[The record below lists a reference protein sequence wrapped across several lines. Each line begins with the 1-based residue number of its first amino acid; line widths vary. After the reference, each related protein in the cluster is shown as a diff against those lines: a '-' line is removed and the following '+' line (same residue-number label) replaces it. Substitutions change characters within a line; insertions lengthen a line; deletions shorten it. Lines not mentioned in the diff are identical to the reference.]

1 MEGDIVDYAVEL
13 RSRYEDA
20 YRRLFD
26 LMPMPGRPPNLR
38 VAVSPL
44 DYERISGG
52 SKRVRGALGYA
63 IASDNL
69 IVLNAPKLLSFEQ
82 KTERPP
88 CCTIVHELIHV
99 ALYNTCCCMRNAA
112 IEECEA
118 AWDRIHPIAAEC
130 EGWEIDGPEELITV
144 CCERVYCTHDLHC
157 DNNLVLSRF
166 GRKFVRTLDWTLPR
180 MVRRRERST

>member
-118 AWDRIHPIAAEC
+118 AWDRIHPIAADVLPPRLPLRQQP
-130 EGWEIDGPEELITV
+130 GALPLRTQVRPHPRLDSPQDGEA
-144 CCERVYCTHDLHC
+144 
-157 DNNLVLSRF
+157 S
-166 GRKFVRTLDWTLPR
+166 
-180 MVRRRERST
+180 